1 MGQEWYKPVYVTRQ
15 VIKGGE
21 KMEFDKTKGFCNG
34 LNIKDTSCEFTSHS
48 IKHAQSEITAKN
60 CKKCTSPAAKV
71 HKRQYSAKR
80 KEMIG

>member
-48 IKHAQSEITAKN
+48 ICPK
-60 CKKCTSPAAKV
+60 
-71 HKRQYSAKR
+71 
-80 KEMIG
+80 